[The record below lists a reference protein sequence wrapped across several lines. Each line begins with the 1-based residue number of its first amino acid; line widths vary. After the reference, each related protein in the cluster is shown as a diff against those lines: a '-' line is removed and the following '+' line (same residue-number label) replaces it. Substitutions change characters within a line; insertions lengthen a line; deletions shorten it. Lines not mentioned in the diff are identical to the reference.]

1 MKHCVSAVA
10 FMAAVAAIESVKD
23 MALTTYIELR

>member
-23 MALTTYIELR
+23 MALTNIH

>member
-1 MKHCVSAVA
+1 MKYCVSAVA

-23 MALTTYIELR
+23 MALKTYTELR